1 MSNLREIL
9 QKNLAEI
16 INNSYMS
23 KKEISERLGVSAASV
38 TKWVKGDNSPDIEII
53 AKICNLFDISI
64 NSLLQ
69 IPHKEDEDLT
79 TVQTK
84 CDYDNEETYLI
95 YNFRKLNSVGK
106 QMLIDYTQFLTNNEK
121 YIEFTQ
127 KEKHA

>member
-16 INNSYMS
+16 INNSSMS

-106 QMLIDYTQFLTNNEK
+106 QMLIDYTQFLTNKEK
-121 YIEFTQ
+121 YIEVTQ